1 MKKIHNI
8 LLASAAATLLL
19 TGCVEDFDTS
29 YPAGEKP
36 ENVAMDDLTRGYEV
50 LKNYTG
56 LKLGANLTIADL
68 KAGNTSFST
77 VLANFN
83 EVNVVDGFSHAA
95 VVADDGTV
103 SADASKDEVDAAIA
117 AGLVPTA
124 SLFAPN
130 AWNMNVMKEATKDTW
145 VDGENVDLHQK
156 YDFESSA
163 IGDVFGTDKDSKV
176 AKDPKGKNGKSLCI
190 KKAAKFIEFP
200 VNLPEGASLSTIKT
214 ISFDYYSSNVKK
226 NVVIR
231 VKVGDKAK
239 ELRNFGVPTKAKTW
253 ETFMVDLSKIDFTEA
268 FDADD
273 MKSSNISLVIGQGAV
288 PQQVYVDNIDIYA
301 PYQKPGYYKPRP
313 VDEKAAD
320 VKKAMFAYVDSVMQ
334 NYGDKVQ
341 AWNVAS
347 NLIEDLFY
355 SLKSSEN
362 MGATDEFYPN
372 DYLDENWV
380 ADVCKEIHS
389 KKADAKL
396 FYSEEN
402 LLTDAEKTEA
412 AINYINQWN
421 EAGAKIEGIDV
432 KLDVPYNSSSLTEA
446 KANIDNLLA
455 TLKASGLEIRLSD
468 MNVYLADA
476 SGTVADQSKATFE
489 DYKGMAELYA
499 YILNKAQDVLGDKLY
514 GVSFSTINQG
524 TTGVGLW
531 NHFNRLP
538 TYVGVVNG
546 LQKTEINGKKIIYIY
561 FWDTDI
567 RSGAGS

>member
-8 LLASAAATLLL
+8 LLASAAASMLL

-36 ENVAMDDLTRGYEV
+36 ESVAMDDLTRGYEV

-56 LKLGANLTIADL
+56 MKLGANLTIADL
-68 KAGNTSFST
+68 QAANTSFST

-83 EVNVVDGFSHAA
+83 EVNVADGFSHAA
-95 VVADDGTV
+95 VVADDG
-103 SADASKDEVDAAIA
+103 SINAADNADAVQKAID
-117 AGLVPTA
+117 AGLVPCA

-130 AWNMNVMKEATKDTW
+130 TWNMNVMNEAAKDTW
-145 VDGENVDLHQK
+145 VEGEKLDFHQK

-176 AKDPKGKNGKSLCI
+176 AKDPTGKNGKSLCI

-226 NVVIR
+226 DVVIR
-231 VKVGDKAK
+231 VKVGDKALQ
-239 ELRNFGVPTKAKTW
+239 LRNFGVPTKAKTW
-253 ETFMVDLSKIDFTEA
+253 ETFVVDLSKVNLSET
-268 FDADD
+268 FDADAL
-273 MKSSNISLVIGQGAV
+273 KSSDISLVIGQGAV
-288 PQQVYVDNIDIYA
+288 PQQVYVDNIDIYS
-301 PYQKPGYYKPRP
+301 PYQKPGHFDPRP
-313 VDEKAAD
+313 ADEKAAD
-320 VKKAMFAYVDSVMQ
+320 VKKAMFAYVDNIME

-362 MGATDEFYPN
+362 MVATDEFYPN

-380 ADVCKEIHS
+380 ADVCKEILS

-402 LLTDAEKTEA
+402 MLTDAEKTEA

-421 EAGAKIEGIDV
+421 EAGAKIEGIDA
-432 KLDVPYNSSSLTEA
+432 KLDVPYNSSSLAET
-446 KANIDNLLA
+446 KANVDNLLA
-455 TLKASGLEIRLSD
+455 KLKASGLQVRLSD

-476 SGTVADQSKATFE
+476 SGTIADQSKATFE

-499 YILNKAQDVLGDKLY
+499 YILNKAQNVLGDKLY

-524 TTGVGLW
+524 ATGVGLW
-531 NHFNRLP
+531 SNFNRLP

-546 LQKTEINGKKIIYIY
+546 LQKTEIK
-561 FWDTDI
+561 W
-567 RSGAGS
+567 

>member
-29 YPAGEKP
+29 YAAGDKP
-36 ENVAMDDLTRGYEV
+36 ESVVMDDLTRGYEV

-56 LKLGANLTIADL
+56 MKLGANLTIADL
-68 KAGNTSFST
+68 KAANTNFST

-83 EVNVVDGFSHAA
+83 EVNVADGFSHAA

-103 SADASKDEVDAAIA
+103 SADASKDAVDAAIA

-145 VDGENVDLHQK
+145 VDGENIDLHLK
-156 YDFESSA
+156 YDFEGDA
-163 IGDVFGTDKDSKV
+163 INATFGTDKDSKV
-176 AKDPKGKNGKSLCI
+176 AKDPTGKNGKSLCN

-200 VNLPEGASLSTIKT
+200 VKLPEGASLSTIKT

-226 NVVIR
+226 DVVIR
-231 VKVGDKAK
+231 VKVGDKALQ
-239 ELRNFGVPTKAKTW
+239 LRNFGVPTKAKTW
-253 ETFMVDLSKIDFTEA
+253 ETFVVDLSKVDLTET
-268 FDADD
+268 FDADAL
-273 MKSSNISLVIGQGAV
+273 KSSDISLVIGQGAV

-313 VDEKAAD
+313 AEEKAAD
-320 VKKAMFAYVDSVMQ
+320 VKKAMFAYVDNIMQ

-362 MGATDEFYPN
+362 MVATDEFYPN

-402 LLTDAEKTEA
+402 MLMDAQKTEA
-412 AINYINQWN
+412 AINYIKQWN
-421 EAGAKIEGIDV
+421 EAGAKIEGIDA
-432 KLDVPYNSSSLTEA
+432 KLDVPYNSSSLAET
-446 KANIDNLLA
+446 KANIDNLLT
-455 TLKASGLEIRLSD
+455 TLKASGLQVRLSD

-524 TTGVGLW
+524 ATGVGLW
-531 NHFNRLP
+531 NKFNRLP

-546 LQKTEINGKKIIYIY
+546 LQKTEMK
-561 FWDTDI
+561 W
-567 RSGAGS
+567 

>member
-56 LKLGANLTIADL
+56 MKLGANLTIADL
-68 KAGNTSFST
+68 KAANTSFST

-176 AKDPKGKNGKSLCI
+176 AKDPTGKNGKSLCI

-226 NVVIR
+226 DVVIR
-231 VKVGDKAK
+231 VKVGDKTLQ
-239 ELRNFGVPTKAKTW
+239 LRNFGIPTKAKTW
-253 ETFMVDLSKIDFTEA
+253 ETFKVDLSKVNLTET
-268 FDADD
+268 FDADAL
-273 MKSSNISLVIGQGAV
+273 KSSNITLVIGQAAV
-288 PQQVYVDNIDIYA
+288 PQQVYVDNIDIYS
-301 PYQKPGYYKPRP
+301 PYQKPGHFDPRP
-313 VDEKAAD
+313 ADEKAAA
-320 VKKAMFAYVDSVMQ
+320 VKKAMFDYVDNIME

-355 SLKSSEN
+355 TLKSSEN
-362 MGATDEFYPN
+362 MVADGEFYPN
-372 DYLDENWV
+372 DYMDENWV

-402 LLTDAEKTEA
+402 MLTDAGKTEA

-421 EAGAKIEGIDV
+421 EAGAKIEGIDA
-432 KLDVPYNSSSLTEA
+432 KLDVPYNSSSVAEA
-446 KANIDNLLA
+446 KANVDILLA
-455 TLKASGLEIRLSD
+455 KLKASGLQVRLSD

-531 NHFNRLP
+531 SNFNRLP

-546 LQKTEINGKKIIYIY
+546 LQKTEIK
-561 FWDTDI
+561 W
-567 RSGAGS
+567 

>member
-8 LLASAAATLLL
+8 LLASAAASMLL

-29 YPAGEKP
+29 YAAGKKP
-36 ENVAMDDLTRGYEV
+36 ESVVMDDLTRGYEV

-56 LKLGANLTIADL
+56 MKLGANLTIADL
-68 KAGNTSFST
+68 NAANTSFST

-83 EVNVVDGFSHAA
+83 EVNVADGFSHAA
-95 VVADDGTV
+95 VVADDGSINAT
-103 SADASKDEVDAAIA
+103 DNVDAVQKVMD
-117 AGLVPTA
+117 AGLVPCA

-130 AWNMNVMKEATKDTW
+130 TWNMNVMKEATKDTW
-145 VDGENVDLHQK
+145 VDGENIDLHQM

-163 IGDVFGTDKDSKV
+163 IGDVFGTDTDSKV
-176 AKDPKGKNGKSLCI
+176 AKDPAGKNGKSLCN

-200 VNLPEGASLSTIKT
+200 VKLPEGASLSTIKT

-226 NVVIR
+226 DVVIR
-231 VKVGDKAK
+231 VKVGDKAVQVK
-239 ELRNFGVPTKAKTW
+239 NFGVPTKAKTW
-253 ETFMVDLSKIDFTEA
+253 ETIVADLSKVDLTET
-268 FDADD
+268 FDADAL
-273 MKSSNISLVIGQGAV
+273 KSSDISLVIGQGAV
-288 PQQVYVDNIDIYA
+288 PQQVYVDNIDIYS
-301 PYQKPGYYKPRP
+301 PYQQPGHFDPRP
-313 VDEKAAD
+313 AGEKAAD

-355 SLKSSEN
+355 TLKSSEN
-362 MGATDEFYPN
+362 MVADGEFYPN

-402 LLTDAEKTEA
+402 LLANAEKTEA
-412 AINYINQWN
+412 AINYIKQWN
-421 EAGAKIEGIDV
+421 EAGAKIEGIDA
-432 KLDVPYNSSSLTEA
+432 KLDVPYNSSSVAET
-446 KANIDNLLA
+446 KANIDDFLA
-455 TLKASGLEIRLSD
+455 KLKDSGLQVRLSD

-514 GVSFSTINQG
+514 DVSFSTINQG
-524 TTGVGLW
+524 ATGVGLW
-531 NHFNRLP
+531 NNFNRLP

-546 LQKTEINGKKIIYIY
+546 LQKTEIK
-561 FWDTDI
+561 W
-567 RSGAGS
+567 

>member
-8 LLASAAATLLL
+8 LLASAAASMLL
-19 TGCVEDFDTS
+19 TGCAEDFDTS
-29 YPAGEKP
+29 YPAGDKP
-36 ENVAMDDLTRGYEV
+36 ESVAMADLTRGYEV

-56 LKLGANLTIADL
+56 MKLGANLTIADL
-68 KAGNTSFST
+68 KAANTNFST

-103 SADASKDEVDAAIA
+103 SADASKDEVGAAIA

-176 AKDPKGKNGKSLCI
+176 AKDPTGKNGKSLCI

-253 ETFMVDLSKIDFTEA
+253 ETFVVDLSKVDFTEA

-273 MKSSNISLVIGQGAV
+273 MKSSNISLVIGQAAV

-301 PYQKPGYYKPRP
+301 PYQKPGSYKPRP
-313 VDEKAAD
+313 VEEKAAD

-341 AWNVAS
+341 SWNVAS

-362 MGATDEFYPN
+362 MVATDEFYPN

-412 AINYINQWN
+412 AINYIKQWN
-421 EAGAKIEGIDV
+421 EAGAKIDGIDV
-432 KLDVPYNSSSLTEA
+432 KLDVPYNSSSVAEA

-476 SGTVADQSKATFE
+476 NGTVADQSKATFE

-546 LQKTEINGKKIIYIY
+546 LQKTEIK
-561 FWDTDI
+561 W
-567 RSGAGS
+567 

>member
-56 LKLGANLTIADL
+56 MKLGANLTIADL
-68 KAGNTSFST
+68 KAANTSFST

-83 EVNVVDGFSHAA
+83 EVNVADGFSHAA

-130 AWNMNVMKEATKDTW
+130 AWNMTVMKEATKDTW

-176 AKDPKGKNGKSLCI
+176 AKDPTGKNGKSLCI

-253 ETFMVDLSKIDFTEA
+253 ETFVVDLSKVDFTEA

-273 MKSSNISLVIGQGAV
+273 MKSSNISLVIGQAAV

-313 VDEKAAD
+313 VEEKAAD
-320 VKKAMFAYVDSVMQ
+320 VKKAMFAYVDSVIQ

-362 MGATDEFYPN
+362 MVADGEFYPN

-412 AINYINQWN
+412 AINYIKQWN
-421 EAGAKIEGIDV
+421 EADAKIEGIDA
-432 KLDVPYNSSSLTEA
+432 KLDVPYNSSSVAEA
-446 KANIDNLLA
+446 KANVDILLA
-455 TLKASGLEIRLSD
+455 KLKASGLQVRLSD

-476 SGTVADQSKATFE
+476 GGTVADQSKATFE

-546 LQKTEINGKKIIYIY
+546 LQKTEIK
-561 FWDTDI
+561 W
-567 RSGAGS
+567 

>member
-29 YPAGEKP
+29 YAAGEKP
-36 ENVAMDDLTRGYEV
+36 ESVVMDDLTRGYEV
-50 LKNYTG
+50 LKNYTDM
-56 LKLGANLTIADL
+56 KLGANLTIADL
-68 KAGNTSFST
+68 KAANTSFST

-83 EVNVVDGFSHAA
+83 EVNVADGFSHAA
-95 VVADDGTV
+95 VVADDG
-103 SADASKDEVDAAIA
+103 SINAADNADAVQKAID
-117 AGLVPTA
+117 AGLVPCA

-130 AWNMNVMKEATKDTW
+130 TWNMNVMNAATKDNW
-145 VDGENVDLHQK
+145 VDGENLDYHQK
-156 YDFESSA
+156 YDFEGEA
-163 IGDVFGTDKDSKV
+163 INATFGTDKFSKV
-176 AKDPKGKNGKSLCI
+176 ANDPAKKNGKVLLN
-190 KKAAKFIEFP
+190 KNAAKFIEFP

-226 NVVIR
+226 DVVIR
-231 VKVGDKAK
+231 VKVGGKVLQ
-239 ELRNFGVPTKAKTW
+239 LRNFGVPTKAKTW
-253 ETFMVDLSKIDFTEA
+253 ETFTVDLSKVNLTET
-268 FDADD
+268 FDADAL
-273 MKSSNISLVIGQGAV
+273 KSSDISLVIGQAAV
-288 PQQVYVDNIDIYA
+288 PQNVAIDNLDVYS
-301 PYQKPGYYKPRP
+301 PYQKPGHFDPRP
-313 VDEKAAD
+313 ADEKAAA
-320 VKKAMFAYVDSVMQ
+320 VKKAIFDYVDNIME

-362 MGATDEFYPN
+362 MVATDEFYPN

-389 KKADAKL
+389 KKDDAKL

-402 LLTDAEKTEA
+402 MLMDAQKTEA
-412 AINYINQWN
+412 AIDYINKWN
-421 EAGAKIEGIDV
+421 VAGAKIEGIDA
-432 KLDVPYNSSSLTEA
+432 KLDVPYNSNSLAET

-455 TLKASGLEIRLSD
+455 TLKASGLEVRLSD

-476 SGTVADQSKATFE
+476 SGTIADQSKATFE

-524 TTGVGLW
+524 ATGVGLW
-531 NHFNRLP
+531 SNFNRLP

-546 LQKTEINGKKIIYIY
+546 LQKTEIK
-561 FWDTDI
+561 W
-567 RSGAGS
+567 

>member
-8 LLASAAATLLL
+8 LLASAAASMLL

-29 YPAGEKP
+29 YAAGKKP
-36 ENVAMDDLTRGYEV
+36 DSVVMDDLTRGYDV

-56 LKLGANLTIADL
+56 MKLGANLTIADL
-68 KAGNTSFST
+68 KAANTSFST

-83 EVNVVDGFSHAA
+83 EVNVADGFSHAA
-95 VVADDGTV
+95 VVADDGSINAT
-103 SADASKDEVDAAIA
+103 DNVDAVQKAIG
-117 AGLVPTA
+117 AGLIPCG

-130 AWNMNVMKEATKDTW
+130 AWNMNVMKEAAKDTW
-145 VDGENVDLHQK
+145 VEGENVDLHQM
-156 YDFESSA
+156 YDFEDKA

-176 AKDPKGKNGKSLCI
+176 AKDPTGKNGKSLFN
-190 KKAAKFIEFP
+190 KKGAKFIEFP

-214 ISFDYYSSNVKK
+214 ISFDYYSSNAKK
-226 NVVIR
+226 DVVIR
-231 VKVGDKAK
+231 VKVGDKALQ
-239 ELRNFGVPTKAKTW
+239 LRNFGVPTKAKTW
-253 ETFMVDLSKIDFTEA
+253 ETFVVDLSKVNLTET
-268 FDADD
+268 FDADAL
-273 MKSSNISLVIGQGAV
+273 KSSDISLVIGQGAV

-313 VDEKAAD
+313 AEEKAAD

-355 SLKSSEN
+355 TLKSSEN
-362 MGATDEFYPN
+362 MVADGEFYPN
-372 DYLDENWV
+372 DYMDENWV

-396 FYSEEN
+396 FYSDEN
-402 LLTDAEKTEA
+402 LLADAQKTEA
-412 AINYINQWN
+412 AINYIKQWN
-421 EAGAKIEGIDV
+421 EAGAKIEGIDA
-432 KLDVPYNSSSLTEA
+432 KLDVPYNSSSVAET
-446 KANIDNLLA
+446 KANIDDFLA
-455 TLKASGLEIRLSD
+455 KLKDSGLQVRLSD

-514 GVSFSTINQG
+514 DVSFSTINQG
-524 TTGVGLW
+524 ATGVGLW
-531 NHFNRLP
+531 NNFNRLP

-546 LQKTEINGKKIIYIY
+546 LQKTEIK
-561 FWDTDI
+561 W
-567 RSGAGS
+567 

>member
-36 ENVAMDDLTRGYEV
+36 ESVAMDDLTRGYEV

-56 LKLGANLTIADL
+56 MKLGANLTIADL
-68 KAGNTSFST
+68 KAANTSFST

-130 AWNMNVMKEATKDTW
+130 AWNMTVMKEATKDTW

-176 AKDPKGKNGKSLCI
+176 AKDPTGKNGKSLCI

-253 ETFMVDLSKIDFTEA
+253 ETFVVDLSKVDFTEA

-273 MKSSNISLVIGQGAV
+273 MKSSNISLVIGQAAV

-313 VDEKAAD
+313 VEEKAAD

-412 AINYINQWN
+412 AINYIKQWN
-421 EAGAKIEGIDV
+421 EADAKIEGIDA
-432 KLDVPYNSSSLTEA
+432 KLDVPYNSSSVAEA
-446 KANIDNLLA
+446 KANVDILLA
-455 TLKASGLEIRLSD
+455 KLKASGLQVRLSD

-476 SGTVADQSKATFE
+476 GGTVADQSKATFE

-546 LQKTEINGKKIIYIY
+546 LQKTEIK
-561 FWDTDI
+561 W
-567 RSGAGS
+567 

>member
-8 LLASAAATLLL
+8 LLASAAASMLL
-19 TGCVEDFDTS
+19 TGCAEDFDKS
-29 YPAGEKP
+29 YPAGDKP
-36 ENVAMDDLTRGYEV
+36 ESVAMADLTRGYEV

-56 LKLGANLTIADL
+56 MKLGANLTIADL
-68 KAGNTSFST
+68 KAANTSFST

-95 VVADDGTV
+95 VVADDGTI
-103 SADASKDEVDAAIA
+103 SADASKDEVGAAIA

-130 AWNMNVMKEATKDTW
+130 AWNLTVMKEATKDIW
-145 VDGENVDLHQK
+145 VDGEDVELHQK
-156 YDFESSA
+156 YDFEGDA
-163 IGDVFGTDKDSKV
+163 INATFGTDKYSKV
-176 AKDPKGKNGKSLCI
+176 ANDPAKKNGKVLLNKMGGKS
-190 KKAAKFIEFP
+190 IEFP
-200 VNLPEGASLSTIKT
+200 VTLPDGADLSKIKT
-214 ISFDYYSSNVKK
+214 ITFDYYTNNIKK
-226 NVVIR
+226 AVSVR
-231 VKVGDKAK
+231 LKAGDKSM
-239 ELRNFGVPTKAKTW
+239 ELKNFGVPTKSKTW
-253 ETFMVDLSKIDFTEA
+253 ESLTIDMSKVDLTENFT
-268 FDADD
+268 ADD
-273 MKSSNISLVIGQGAV
+273 IKLNQFSLVIGQAAA
-288 PQQVYVDNIDIYA
+288 PQNVAIDNLDVYA
-301 PYQKPGYYKPRP
+301 PYQKTGYYVPRP
-313 VDEKAAD
+313 VEEKAAD

-362 MGATDEFYPN
+362 MVADDEFYPN
-372 DYLDENWV
+372 DYMDENWV

-402 LLTDAEKTEA
+402 LLTDEEKTEA
-412 AINYINQWN
+412 AINYIKQWN
-421 EAGAKIEGIDV
+421 EAGAQIEGIDV
-432 KLDVPYNSSSLTEA
+432 KLDVPYNGSSLAETKE
-446 KANIDNLLA
+446 KIDKLLA
-455 TLKASGLEIRLSD
+455 KLSTAGLQVRLSD
-468 MNVYLADA
+468 MNVYLTDA
-476 SGTVADQSKATFE
+476 SGIIADQSKATFE

-514 GVSFSTINQG
+514 DVSFSTINQG

-546 LQKTEINGKKIIYIY
+546 LQKTEIK
-561 FWDTDI
+561 W
-567 RSGAGS
+567 

>member
-8 LLASAAATLLL
+8 LLASAAASMLL

-56 LKLGANLTIADL
+56 MKLGANLTIADL
-68 KAGNTSFST
+68 KAANTSFST

-117 AGLVPTA
+117 AGLVPTV

-130 AWNMNVMKEATKDTW
+130 AWNLTVMKEATKDIW

-163 IGDVFGTDKDSKV
+163 IGDVFGTDTNSKV
-176 AKDPKGKNGKSLCI
+176 AKDPTGKNGKSLFN
-190 KKAAKFIEFP
+190 KKGAKFIEFP

-253 ETFMVDLSKIDFTEA
+253 ETFVVDLSKVDFTEA
-268 FDADD
+268 FTADD
-273 MKSSNISLVIGQGAV
+273 MKSSDISLVIGQGAV
-288 PQQVYVDNIDIYA
+288 PQQVYVDNIDVYA

-313 VDEKAAD
+313 VEEKAAD

-432 KLDVPYNSSSLTEA
+432 KLDVPYNSSSLAEA

-455 TLKASGLEIRLSD
+455 TLKASGLEVRLSD

-476 SGTVADQSKATFE
+476 SGTIADQSKATFE

-546 LQKTEINGKKIIYIY
+546 LQKTEIK
-561 FWDTDI
+561 W
-567 RSGAGS
+567 

>member
-8 LLASAAATLLL
+8 LLASAAASMLL

-29 YPAGEKP
+29 YPAGVKP
-36 ENVAMDDLTRGYEV
+36 ESVAMDDLTRGYDV

-56 LKLGANLTIADL
+56 MKLGANLTIADL
-68 KAGNTSFST
+68 KAANTSFST

-83 EVNVVDGFSHAA
+83 EVNVADGFSHSA

-103 SADASKDEVDAAIA
+103 SADASKDAVDAAIA

-145 VDGENVDLHQK
+145 VDGENIDLHQK

-176 AKDPKGKNGKSLCI
+176 AKDPTGKNGKSLCN

-200 VNLPEGASLSTIKT
+200 VKLPEGASLSTIKT

-226 NVVIR
+226 DVVVR
-231 VKVGDKAK
+231 VKVGDKAVQVK
-239 ELRNFGVPTKAKTW
+239 NFGVPTKAKTW
-253 ETFMVDLSKIDFTEA
+253 ETIVADLSKVDLTET
-268 FDADD
+268 FDADAL
-273 MKSSNISLVIGQGAV
+273 KSSDISLVIGQGAV

-301 PYQKPGYYKPRP
+301 PYQQPGHFDPRP
-313 VDEKAAD
+313 ADEKAAD

-362 MGATDEFYPN
+362 MVAADEFYPN

-402 LLTDAEKTEA
+402 LLMDAQKTEA
-412 AINYINQWN
+412 AIDYINKWN
-421 EAGAKIEGIDV
+421 VAGAKIEGIDV
-432 KLDVPYNSSSLTEA
+432 KLDVPYSSSSLAETE
-446 KANIDNLLA
+446 ANIDNLLA
-455 TLKASGLEIRLSD
+455 TLSAAGLQVRLSD

-514 GVSFSTINQG
+514 DVSFSTINQG
-524 TTGVGLW
+524 ATGVGLW
-531 NHFNRLP
+531 SNFNRLP

-546 LQKTEINGKKIIYIY
+546 LQKTEMK
-561 FWDTDI
+561 W
-567 RSGAGS
+567 

>member
-8 LLASAAATLLL
+8 LLASAAATMLL

-29 YPAGEKP
+29 YAAGEKP
-36 ENVAMDDLTRGYEV
+36 ESVAMDDLTRGYEV
-50 LKNYTG
+50 LKNYTDM
-56 LKLGANLTIADL
+56 KLGANLTIADL
-68 KAGNTSFST
+68 KAANTSFST

-83 EVNVVDGFSHAA
+83 AVNITDGFEHKA

-103 SADASKDEVDAAIA
+103 NASKNTDYVQKAID
-117 AGLVPTA
+117 AGLVPCA

-130 AWNMNVMKEATKDTW
+130 TWNMNVMNEATKDTW
-145 VDGENVDLHQK
+145 VDGENIDLHQK
-156 YDFESSA
+156 YDFETSA
-163 IGDVFGTDKDSKV
+163 IGATFGTDKDSKV
-176 AKDPKGKNGKSLCI
+176 AKDPTGKNGKSLCN
-190 KKAAKFIEFP
+190 KKAAKLIEFP

-226 NVVIR
+226 DVVIR
-231 VKVGDKAK
+231 VKVGDKALQ
-239 ELRNFGVPTKAKTW
+239 LRNFGVPTKAKTW
-253 ETFMVDLSKIDFTEA
+253 ETFKVDLSKVDLTET
-268 FDADD
+268 FDADAL
-273 MKSSNISLVIGQGAV
+273 KSSNISLVIGQAAV
-288 PQQVYVDNIDIYA
+288 PQQVYVDNIDVYA

-313 VDEKAAD
+313 VEEKAAD

-355 SLKSSEN
+355 TLKSSEN
-362 MGATDEFYPN
+362 MVADDEFYPN

-402 LLTDAEKTEA
+402 MLMDAQKTEA
-412 AINYINQWN
+412 AVNYIKLWN
-421 EAGAKIEGIDV
+421 EAGAKIEGIDA
-432 KLDVPYNSSSLTEA
+432 KLDVPYNSSSLAET

-455 TLKASGLEIRLSD
+455 TLKASGLEVRLSD

-524 TTGVGLW
+524 ATGVGLW

-546 LQKTEINGKKIIYIY
+546 LQKTEIK
-561 FWDTDI
+561 W
-567 RSGAGS
+567 

>member
-8 LLASAAATLLL
+8 LLASAAASMLL

-29 YPAGEKP
+29 YAAGEKP
-36 ENVAMDDLTRGYEV
+36 ESVAMDDLTRGYEV
-50 LKNYTG
+50 LKNYTDM
-56 LKLGANLTIADL
+56 KLGANLTIADL
-68 KAGNTSFST
+68 KAANTSFST

-83 EVNVVDGFSHAA
+83 EVNVADGFSHAA
-95 VVADDGTV
+95 VVADDG
-103 SADASKDEVDAAIA
+103 SINAADNADAVQKAID
-117 AGLVPTA
+117 AGLVPCA

-130 AWNMNVMKEATKDTW
+130 TWNMNVMNAATKDNW
-145 VDGENVDLHQK
+145 VDGENLDYHQK
-156 YDFESSA
+156 YDFEGEA
-163 IGDVFGTDKDSKV
+163 INATFGTDKFSKV
-176 AKDPKGKNGKSLCI
+176 ANDPAKKNGKVLLN
-190 KKAAKFIEFP
+190 KNAAKFIEFP

-226 NVVIR
+226 DVVIR
-231 VKVGDKAK
+231 VKVGGKALQ
-239 ELRNFGVPTKAKTW
+239 LRNFGVPTKAKTW
-253 ETFMVDLSKIDFTEA
+253 ETFTVDLSKVNLTET
-268 FDADD
+268 FDADAL
-273 MKSSNISLVIGQGAV
+273 KSSNISLVIGQAAV
-288 PQQVYVDNIDIYA
+288 PQNVAIDNLDVYS
-301 PYQKPGYYKPRP
+301 PYQKPGHFDPRP
-313 VDEKAAD
+313 ADEKAAA
-320 VKKAMFAYVDSVMQ
+320 VKKAIFDYVDNIME

-362 MGATDEFYPN
+362 MVAADEFYPN

-402 LLTDAEKTEA
+402 MLMDAQKTEA

-421 EAGAKIEGIDV
+421 DAGAKIKGIDA
-432 KLDVPYNSSSLTEA
+432 KLDVPYNSNSLAET

-455 TLKASGLEIRLSD
+455 TLKASGLDVRLSD

-476 SGTVADQSKATFE
+476 SGTIADQSKATFE

-524 TTGVGLW
+524 ATGVGLW
-531 NHFNRLP
+531 SNFNRLP

-546 LQKTEINGKKIIYIY
+546 LQKKSTIE
-561 FWDTDI
+561 W
-567 RSGAGS
+567 

>member
-56 LKLGANLTIADL
+56 MKLGANLTIADL
-68 KAGNTSFST
+68 KAANTSFST

-83 EVNVVDGFSHAA
+83 EVNVADGFSHAA
-95 VVADDGTV
+95 VVADDGSV
-103 SADASKDEVDAAIA
+103 SADASKDAVDAAIA

-145 VDGENVDLHQK
+145 VDGENIDLHQK

-163 IGDVFGTDKDSKV
+163 IGDVFGTDTDSKV
-176 AKDPKGKNGKSLCI
+176 AKDPTGKNGKSLCI

-226 NVVIR
+226 DVVVR
-231 VKVGDKAK
+231 VKVGDKAVQVK
-239 ELRNFGVPTKAKTW
+239 NFGVPTKAKTW
-253 ETFMVDLSKIDFTEA
+253 ETIVADLSKVDLTET
-268 FDADD
+268 FDADAL
-273 MKSSNISLVIGQGAV
+273 KSSDISLVIGQGAV
-288 PQQVYVDNIDIYA
+288 PQQVYVDNIDIYS
-301 PYQKPGYYKPRP
+301 PYQQPGHFDPRP
-313 VDEKAAD
+313 AGEKAAD

-355 SLKSSEN
+355 TLKSSEN
-362 MGATDEFYPN
+362 MVADGEFYPN
-372 DYLDENWV
+372 DYMDENWV

-412 AINYINQWN
+412 AINYIKQWN
-421 EAGAKIEGIDV
+421 DEAGAKIEGIDV
-432 KLDVPYNSSSLTEA
+432 KLDVPYNGSSLAETKE
-446 KANIDNLLA
+446 KIDKLLA
-455 TLKASGLEIRLSD
+455 KLSTAGLQVRLSD

-531 NHFNRLP
+531 NNFNRLP

-546 LQKTEINGKKIIYIY
+546 LQKTEIK
-561 FWDTDI
+561 W
-567 RSGAGS
+567 

>member
-36 ENVAMDDLTRGYEV
+36 ESVAMDDLTRGYDV
-50 LKNYTG
+50 LKNYTTG
-56 LKLGANLTIADL
+56 MKLGANLTIADL
-68 KAGNTSFST
+68 KAANTSFST

-83 EVNVVDGFSHAA
+83 EVNVADGFSHSA
-95 VVADDGTV
+95 VVADDGSINAT
-103 SADASKDEVDAAIA
+103 DNVDAVQKVMD
-117 AGLVPTA
+117 AGLVPCA

-130 AWNMNVMKEATKDTW
+130 TWNMNVMNEATKDTW
-145 VDGENVDLHQK
+145 VDGENIDLHQK

-163 IGDVFGTDKDSKV
+163 IGDVFGTDTDSKV
-176 AKDPKGKNGKSLCI
+176 AKDPAGKNGKSLFN
-190 KKAAKFIEFP
+190 KKASKFIEFP

-226 NVVIR
+226 DVVIR
-231 VKVGDKAK
+231 VKVGDKALQ
-239 ELRNFGVPTKAKTW
+239 LRNFGIPTKAKTW
-253 ETFMVDLSKIDFTEA
+253 ETFTVDLSKVDLTEK

-273 MKSSNISLVIGQGAV
+273 LKSSDISLVIGQGAV

-301 PYQKPGYYKPRP
+301 PYQKPGHFDPRP
-313 VDEKAAD
+313 AEEKAAD

-341 AWNVAS
+341 SWNVAS

-362 MGATDEFYPN
+362 MDATDEFYPN

-402 LLTDAEKTEA
+402 MLMDAQKTEA
-412 AINYINQWN
+412 AINYIKQWN
-421 EAGAKIEGIDV
+421 DADAKIEGIDA
-432 KLDVPYNSSSLTEA
+432 KLDVPYNSSSLAET

-455 TLKASGLEIRLSD
+455 KLKDLGLQVRLSD

-476 SGTVADQSKATFE
+476 GGTIADQSKATLE
-489 DYKGMAELYA
+489 DYKEMAELYA

-514 GVSFSTINQG
+514 GVSFSTINQS

-531 NHFNRLP
+531 SNFNRLP

-546 LQKTEINGKKIIYIY
+546 LQKTEMK
-561 FWDTDI
+561 W
-567 RSGAGS
+567 

>member
-36 ENVAMDDLTRGYEV
+36 ESVAMDDLTRGYEV

-56 LKLGANLTIADL
+56 MKLGANLTIADL
-68 KAGNTSFST
+68 KAANTSFST

-83 EVNVVDGFSHAA
+83 EVNVADGFSHAA
-95 VVADDGTV
+95 MVADDGSINAT
-103 SADASKDEVDAAIA
+103 DNVDAVQKVMD
-117 AGLVPTA
+117 AGLVPCA

-130 AWNMNVMKEATKDTW
+130 TWNMNVMNEATKDTW
-145 VDGENVDLHQK
+145 VEGENLDFHQK

-176 AKDPKGKNGKSLCI
+176 AKDPTGKNGKSLFN
-190 KKAAKFIEFP
+190 KKGAKFIEFP

-226 NVVIR
+226 DVVIR
-231 VKVGDKAK
+231 VKVGDKALQ
-239 ELRNFGVPTKAKTW
+239 LRNFGVPTKAKTW
-253 ETFMVDLSKIDFTEA
+253 ETFVVDLSKVDLTETC
-268 FDADD
+268 DADAL
-273 MKSSNISLVIGQGAV
+273 KSSNISLVIGQAAV
-288 PQQVYVDNIDIYA
+288 PQQVYVDNIDIYS
-301 PYQKPGYYKPRP
+301 PYQKPGHFDPRP
-313 VDEKAAD
+313 ADEKAAD
-320 VKKAMFAYVDSVMQ
+320 VKKAMFAYVDNIME

-341 AWNVAS
+341 SWNVAS

-362 MGATDEFYPN
+362 MVATDEFYPN

-412 AINYINQWN
+412 AINYIKQWN
-421 EAGAKIEGIDV
+421 EADADAKIEGIDA
-432 KLDVPYNSSSLTEA
+432 KLDVPYNSSSLAET

-455 TLKASGLEIRLSD
+455 TLKASGLQVRLSD

-476 SGTVADQSKATFE
+476 GGTIADQSKATFE

-524 TTGVGLW
+524 ATGVGLW
-531 NHFNRLP
+531 SNFNRLP

-546 LQKTEINGKKIIYIY
+546 LQKTEMK
-561 FWDTDI
+561 W
-567 RSGAGS
+567 

>member
-8 LLASAAATLLL
+8 LLASAAASMLL

-56 LKLGANLTIADL
+56 MKLGANLTIADL
-68 KAGNTSFST
+68 KAANTSFST

-130 AWNMNVMKEATKDTW
+130 AWNMTVMKEATKDTW

-176 AKDPKGKNGKSLCI
+176 AKDPTGKNGKSLCI

-253 ETFMVDLSKIDFTEA
+253 ETFVVDLSKVDFTEA

-273 MKSSNISLVIGQGAV
+273 MKSSNISLVIGQAAV

-313 VDEKAAD
+313 VEEKAAD
-320 VKKAMFAYVDSVMQ
+320 VKKAMFAYVDSVIQ

-355 SLKSSEN
+355 TLKSSEN
-362 MGATDEFYPN
+362 MVADGEFYPN
-372 DYLDENWV
+372 DYMDENWV

-389 KKADAKL
+389 KKDDAKL

-402 LLTDAEKTEA
+402 LLANAEKTEA

-421 EAGAKIEGIDV
+421 EVGAKIEGIDA
-432 KLDVPYNSSSLTEA
+432 KLDVPYNSSSVAEA
-446 KANIDNLLA
+446 KANVDILLA
-455 TLKASGLEIRLSD
+455 KLKASGLQVRLSD

-476 SGTVADQSKATFE
+476 SGTIADQSKATFE

-531 NHFNRLP
+531 SNFNRLP

-546 LQKTEINGKKIIYIY
+546 LQKTEIK
-561 FWDTDI
+561 W
-567 RSGAGS
+567 

>member
-56 LKLGANLTIADL
+56 MKLGANLTIADL
-68 KAGNTSFST
+68 KAANTSFST

-130 AWNMNVMKEATKDTW
+130 AWNLTVMKEATKDIW

-176 AKDPKGKNGKSLCI
+176 AKDPTGKNGKSLCI

-253 ETFMVDLSKIDFTEA
+253 ETFVVDLSKVDFTEA

-273 MKSSNISLVIGQGAV
+273 MKSSNISLVIGQAAV

-313 VDEKAAD
+313 VEEKAAD

-412 AINYINQWN
+412 AINYIRQWN
-421 EAGAKIEGIDV
+421 EAGAQIEGIDV
-432 KLDVPYNSSSLTEA
+432 KLDVPYNSSSVAEA

-476 SGTVADQSKATFE
+476 NGTVADQSMATFE

-546 LQKTEINGKKIIYIY
+546 LQKTEIK
-561 FWDTDI
+561 W
-567 RSGAGS
+567 

>member
-8 LLASAAATLLL
+8 LLASAAASMLL

-29 YPAGEKP
+29 YAAGEKP
-36 ENVAMDDLTRGYEV
+36 ESVAMDDLTRGYEV

-56 LKLGANLTIADL
+56 MKLGANLTIADL
-68 KAGNTSFST
+68 KAANTSFST

-83 EVNVVDGFSHAA
+83 EVNVADGFSHAA
-95 VVADDGTV
+95 VVADDGSINATDN
-103 SADASKDEVDAAIA
+103 ADAVQKVMD
-117 AGLVPTA
+117 AGLVPFA

-130 AWNMNVMKEATKDTW
+130 TWNMNVMNEATKDTW

-156 YDFESSA
+156 FDFESSA
-163 IGDVFGTDKDSKV
+163 IGDVFGTDKFSKV
-176 AKDPKGKNGKSLCI
+176 ANDPAKKNGKVLLN
-190 KKAAKFIEFP
+190 KNAAKFIEFP

-226 NVVIR
+226 DVVIR
-231 VKVGDKAK
+231 VKVGDKALQ
-239 ELRNFGVPTKAKTW
+239 LRNFGVPTKAKTW
-253 ETFMVDLSKIDFTEA
+253 ETFTVDLSKVNLTET
-268 FDADD
+268 FDADAL
-273 MKSSNISLVIGQGAV
+273 KSSNISLVIGQAAA
-288 PQQVYVDNIDIYA
+288 PQNVAIDNLDVYS
-301 PYQKPGYYKPRP
+301 PYQKPGHFDPRP
-313 VDEKAAD
+313 ADEKAAD
-320 VKKAMFAYVDSVMQ
+320 VKKAMFDYVDNIME

-362 MGATDEFYPN
+362 MEATDEFYPN

-412 AINYINQWN
+412 AINYIKHWN
-421 EAGAKIEGIDV
+421 EAGAQIEGIDV
-432 KLDVPYNSSSLTEA
+432 KLDVPYNSSSVAEAEA

-476 SGTVADQSKATFE
+476 NGTVADQSKATFE
-489 DYKGMAELYA
+489 DYKGMAKLYA
-499 YILNKAQDVLGDKLY
+499 YILNKVQDVLGDKLY

-546 LQKTEINGKKIIYIY
+546 LQKTEIK
-561 FWDTDI
+561 W
-567 RSGAGS
+567 

>member
-8 LLASAAATLLL
+8 LLASAAASMLL

-29 YPAGEKP
+29 YPAGDKP
-36 ENVAMDDLTRGYEV
+36 QSVVMDDLTRGYDV

-56 LKLGANLTIADL
+56 MKLGANLTIADL
-68 KAGNTSFST
+68 KAANTSFST

-83 EVNVVDGFSHAA
+83 EVNVADGFSHAA

-103 SADASKDEVDAAIA
+103 SADGPKDAVDAAIA

-130 AWNMNVMKEATKDTW
+130 AWNMNVMKEAAKDTW
-145 VDGENVDLHQK
+145 VDGENIDLHQM

-163 IGDVFGTDKDSKV
+163 IGDVFGTDTDSKV
-176 AKDPKGKNGKSLCI
+176 AKDPTGKNGKSLFN
-190 KKAAKFIEFP
+190 KKGAKFIEFP

-226 NVVIR
+226 DVVVR
-231 VKVGDKAK
+231 VKVGDKAVQVK
-239 ELRNFGVPTKAKTW
+239 NFGVPTKAKTW
-253 ETFMVDLSKIDFTEA
+253 ETIVADLSKVDLTET
-268 FDADD
+268 FDADAL
-273 MKSSNISLVIGQGAV
+273 KSSDISLVIGQGAV
-288 PQQVYVDNIDIYA
+288 PQQVYVDNIDIYS
-301 PYQKPGYYKPRP
+301 PYQQPGHFDPRP
-313 VDEKAAD
+313 AGEKAAD

-355 SLKSSEN
+355 TLKSSEN
-362 MGATDEFYPN
+362 MVADGEFYPN
-372 DYLDENWV
+372 DYMDENWV

-402 LLTDAEKTEA
+402 LLANAEKTEA
-412 AINYINQWN
+412 AINYIKQWN

-432 KLDVPYNSSSLTEA
+432 KLDVPYNSSSEAEAKA
-446 KANIDNLLA
+446 KANIDDFLA
-455 TLKASGLEIRLSD
+455 KLKDSGLQVRLSD

-514 GVSFSTINQG
+514 DVSFSTINQG

-531 NHFNRLP
+531 KSFNRLP

-546 LQKTEINGKKIIYIY
+546 LQKTEIK
-561 FWDTDI
+561 W
-567 RSGAGS
+567 

>member
-8 LLASAAATLLL
+8 LLASAAASMLL

-29 YPAGEKP
+29 YPAGDKP
-36 ENVAMDDLTRGYEV
+36 ESVAMDDLTRGYEV

-56 LKLGANLTIADL
+56 MKLGANLTIADL
-68 KAGNTSFST
+68 KAANTSFST

-83 EVNVVDGFSHAA
+83 EVNVADGFSHAA
-95 VVADDGTV
+95 VVADDGSINAT
-103 SADASKDEVDAAIA
+103 DNVDAVRKVMD
-117 AGLVPTA
+117 AGLVPCA

-130 AWNMNVMKEATKDTW
+130 TWNMNVMKEATKDTW
-145 VDGENVDLHQK
+145 VDGENIDLHQM

-176 AKDPKGKNGKSLCI
+176 EKDPTGKNGKSLFN
-190 KKAAKFIEFP
+190 KKNAKFIEFP
-200 VNLPEGASLSTIKT
+200 VNLPDGASLSTIKT

-226 NVVIR
+226 DVVIR
-231 VKVGDKAK
+231 VKVGDKALQ
-239 ELRNFGVPTKAKTW
+239 LRNFGVPTKAKTW
-253 ETFMVDLSKIDFTEA
+253 ETFVVDLSKVDLTEK
-268 FDADD
+268 FNEDD
-273 MKSSNISLVIGQGAV
+273 LKSSDISLVIGQGAV
-288 PQQVYVDNIDIYA
+288 PQKVYVDNIDIYA
-301 PYQKPGYYKPRP
+301 PYQKPGHFDPRP
-313 VDEKAAD
+313 AEEKAAD

-341 AWNVAS
+341 TWNVAS

-362 MGATDEFYPN
+362 MVATDEFYPN
-372 DYLDENWV
+372 DYLGENWV

-402 LLTDAEKTEA
+402 LLKDAEKTEA
-412 AINYINQWN
+412 AINYIKQWN

-432 KLDVPYNSSSLTEA
+432 KLDVPYNSSSVAEA

-476 SGTVADQSKATFE
+476 NGTVADQSKATFE
-489 DYKGMAELYA
+489 DYKGMAKLYA

-531 NHFNRLP
+531 NNFNRLP

-546 LQKTEINGKKIIYIY
+546 LQKTEIK
-561 FWDTDI
+561 W
-567 RSGAGS
+567 

>member
-29 YPAGEKP
+29 YAAGEKP
-36 ENVAMDDLTRGYEV
+36 ESVVMDDLTRGYEV

-56 LKLGANLTIADL
+56 MKLGANLTIADL
-68 KAGNTSFST
+68 KAANTSFST

-83 EVNVVDGFSHAA
+83 EVNVADGFSHAA

-103 SADASKDEVDAAIA
+103 SADASKDAVDAAIA

-145 VDGENVDLHQK
+145 VDGENIDLHQK
-156 YDFESSA
+156 YDFEGDA
-163 IGDVFGTDKDSKV
+163 INATFGTDKDSKV
-176 AKDPKGKNGKSLCI
+176 AKDPTGKNGKSLCN

-200 VNLPEGASLSTIKT
+200 VKLPEGASLSTIKT

-226 NVVIR
+226 DVVIR
-231 VKVGDKAK
+231 VKVGDKALQ
-239 ELRNFGVPTKAKTW
+239 LRNFGIPTKAKTW
-253 ETFMVDLSKIDFTEA
+253 ETFVVDLSKVDLTEK

-273 MKSSNISLVIGQGAV
+273 LKSSDISLVIGQGAV

-301 PYQKPGYYKPRP
+301 PYQKPGHFDPRP
-313 VDEKAAD
+313 AEEKAAD
-320 VKKAMFAYVDSVMQ
+320 VKKAMFAYVDSVME

-362 MGATDEFYPN
+362 MVATDEFYPN

-402 LLTDAEKTEA
+402 LLMDPQKTEA

-421 EAGAKIEGIDV
+421 EADAKIEGIDA
-432 KLDVPYNSSSLTEA
+432 KLDVPYNSSSLAET
-446 KANIDNLLA
+446 KANIDYLLA
-455 TLKASGLEIRLSD
+455 TLKASGLEVRLSD

-476 SGTVADQSKATFE
+476 GGTIADQSKATFE

-514 GVSFSTINQG
+514 DVSFSTINQG
-524 TTGVGLW
+524 ATGVGLW
-531 NHFNRLP
+531 NNFNRLP

-546 LQKTEINGKKIIYIY
+546 LQKTEIK
-561 FWDTDI
+561 W
-567 RSGAGS
+567 

>member
-130 AWNMNVMKEATKDTW
+130 AWNLTVMKEATKDIW

-156 YDFESSA
+156 FDFESSA

-176 AKDPKGKNGKSLCI
+176 AKDPRGKNGKSLCN

-200 VNLPEGASLSTIKT
+200 VKLPEGASLSTIKT

-226 NVVIR
+226 DVVVR
-231 VKVGDKAK
+231 VKVGDKAVQVK
-239 ELRNFGVPTKAKTW
+239 NFGVPTKAKTW
-253 ETFMVDLSKIDFTEA
+253 ETIVADLSKVDLTET
-268 FDADD
+268 FDADAL
-273 MKSSNISLVIGQGAV
+273 KSSDISLVIGQGAV
-288 PQQVYVDNIDIYA
+288 PQQVYVDNIDIYS
-301 PYQKPGYYKPRP
+301 PYQQPGHFDPRP
-313 VDEKAAD
+313 ADEKAAD

-412 AINYINQWN
+412 AINYIKQWN
-421 EAGAKIEGIDV
+421 EAGAQIEGIDV
-432 KLDVPYNSSSLTEA
+432 KLDVPYNSSSVAEA

-476 SGTVADQSKATFE
+476 NGTVADQSMATFE

-546 LQKTEINGKKIIYIY
+546 LQKTEIK
-561 FWDTDI
+561 W
-567 RSGAGS
+567 

>member
-8 LLASAAATLLL
+8 LLASAAASMLL

-36 ENVAMDDLTRGYEV
+36 ESVAMDDLTRGYDV

-56 LKLGANLTIADL
+56 MKLGANLTIADL
-68 KAGNTSFST
+68 KAANTSFST

-83 EVNVVDGFSHAA
+83 EVNVTDGFSHAA

-103 SADASKDEVDAAIA
+103 SADASKDAVDAAIA

-130 AWNMNVMKEATKDTW
+130 AWNMTVMNEATKDTW
-145 VDGENVDLHQK
+145 VDGENIDLHQK
-156 YDFESSA
+156 YDFEGDA
-163 IGDVFGTDKDSKV
+163 INATFGTDKDSKV
-176 AKDPKGKNGKSLCI
+176 AKDPTGKNGKSLCN

-200 VNLPEGASLSTIKT
+200 VKLPEGASLSTIKT

-226 NVVIR
+226 DVVVR
-231 VKVGDKAK
+231 VKVGDKAVQVK
-239 ELRNFGVPTKAKTW
+239 NFGVPTKAKTW
-253 ETFMVDLSKIDFTEA
+253 ETIVADLSKVDLTET
-268 FDADD
+268 FDADAL
-273 MKSSNISLVIGQGAV
+273 KSSDISLVIGQGAV

-301 PYQKPGYYKPRP
+301 PYQQPGHFDPRP
-313 VDEKAAD
+313 ADEKAAD

-362 MGATDEFYPN
+362 MVAADEFYPN

-402 LLTDAEKTEA
+402 LLMDAQKTEA
-412 AINYINQWN
+412 AINYIKQWN
-421 EAGAKIEGIDV
+421 EAGAKIEGIDA
-432 KLDVPYNSSSLTEA
+432 KLDVPYNSSSLAET

-455 TLKASGLEIRLSD
+455 TLKASGLQVRLSD

-476 SGTVADQSKATFE
+476 GGTIADQSKATFE

-514 GVSFSTINQG
+514 DVSFSTINQG
-524 TTGVGLW
+524 ATGVGLW
-531 NHFNRLP
+531 SNFNRLP

-546 LQKTEINGKKIIYIY
+546 LQKTEMK
-561 FWDTDI
+561 W
-567 RSGAGS
+567 

>member
-8 LLASAAATLLL
+8 LLASAAASMLL

-29 YPAGEKP
+29 YPAGDKP
-36 ENVAMDDLTRGYEV
+36 ESVVMDDLTRGYEV

-56 LKLGANLTIADL
+56 MKLGANLTIADL
-68 KAGNTSFST
+68 KAANTSFST

-83 EVNVVDGFSHAA
+83 EVNVADGFSHAA
-95 VVADDGTV
+95 VVADDGSINAT
-103 SADASKDEVDAAIA
+103 DNVDAVQKAIG
-117 AGLVPTA
+117 AGLIPCG

-130 AWNMNVMKEATKDTW
+130 AWNMNVMKEAAKDTW
-145 VDGENVDLHQK
+145 VEGENVDLHQM
-156 YDFESSA
+156 YDFEDKA

-176 AKDPKGKNGKSLCI
+176 AKDPTGKNGKSLFN
-190 KKAAKFIEFP
+190 KKGAKFIEFP

-214 ISFDYYSSNVKK
+214 ISFDYYSSNTKK
-226 NVVIR
+226 DVVIR
-231 VKVGDKAK
+231 VKVGDKALQ
-239 ELRNFGVPTKAKTW
+239 LRNFGVPTKAKTW
-253 ETFMVDLSKIDFTEA
+253 ETFVVDLSKVNLTET
-268 FDADD
+268 FDADAL
-273 MKSSNISLVIGQGAV
+273 KSSDISLVIGQGAV

-313 VDEKAAD
+313 VEEKAAD

-355 SLKSSEN
+355 TLKSSEN
-362 MGATDEFYPN
+362 MVADDEFYPN

-396 FYSEEN
+396 FYSDEN
-402 LLTDAEKTEA
+402 LLADAQKTEA
-412 AINYINQWN
+412 AINYIKQWN
-421 EAGAKIEGIDV
+421 EAGAKIEGIDA
-432 KLDVPYNSSSLTEA
+432 KLDVPYNSSSVAET

-476 SGTVADQSKATFE
+476 GGTIADQSKATFE

-514 GVSFSTINQG
+514 DVSFSTINQG
-524 TTGVGLW
+524 ATGVGLW
-531 NHFNRLP
+531 SNFNRLP

-546 LQKTEINGKKIIYIY
+546 LQKTEIK
-561 FWDTDI
+561 W
-567 RSGAGS
+567 

>member
-8 LLASAAATLLL
+8 LLASAAASMLL

-29 YPAGEKP
+29 YPAGKKP
-36 ENVAMDDLTRGYEV
+36 ESVAMDDLTRGYDV

-56 LKLGANLTIADL
+56 MKLGANLTIADL
-68 KAGNTSFST
+68 KAANTSFST

-83 EVNVVDGFSHAA
+83 EVNVADGFSHAA

-103 SADASKDEVDAAIA
+103 SAEASKDAVDAAIA

-145 VDGENVDLHQK
+145 VDGENIDLHQK
-156 YDFESSA
+156 YDFEGDA
-163 IGDVFGTDKDSKV
+163 INATFGTDKDSKV
-176 AKDPKGKNGKSLCI
+176 AKDPTGKNGKSLCN

-200 VNLPEGASLSTIKT
+200 VKLPEGASLSTIKT

-226 NVVIR
+226 DVVVR
-231 VKVGDKAK
+231 VKVGDKAVQVK
-239 ELRNFGVPTKAKTW
+239 NFGVPTKAKTW
-253 ETFMVDLSKIDFTEA
+253 ETIVADLSKVDLTET
-268 FDADD
+268 FDADAL
-273 MKSSNISLVIGQGAV
+273 KSSDISLVIGQGAV
-288 PQQVYVDNIDIYA
+288 PQQVYVDNIDIYS
-301 PYQKPGYYKPRP
+301 PYQQPGHFDPRP
-313 VDEKAAD
+313 AEEKAAD

-362 MGATDEFYPN
+362 MVADGEFYPN
-372 DYLDENWV
+372 DYMDENWV

-402 LLTDAEKTEA
+402 LLANAEKTEA
-412 AINYINQWN
+412 AINYIKKWN
-421 EAGAKIEGIDV
+421 VAGAQIEGIDA
-432 KLDVPYNSSSLTEA
+432 KLDVPYNSSSVADA
-446 KANIDNLLA
+446 KANVDNLLA
-455 TLKASGLEIRLSD
+455 TLKASGLQVRLSD

-514 GVSFSTINQG
+514 DVSFSTINQG

-531 NHFNRLP
+531 NNFNRLP

-546 LQKTEINGKKIIYIY
+546 LQKTEIK
-561 FWDTDI
+561 W
-567 RSGAGS
+567 

>member
-8 LLASAAATLLL
+8 LLASAAVTMLL

-29 YPAGEKP
+29 YAAGEKP
-36 ENVAMDDLTRGYEV
+36 ESVAMDDLTRGYEV

-56 LKLGANLTIADL
+56 MKLGANLTIADL
-68 KAGNTSFST
+68 KAANTSFST

-83 EVNVVDGFSHAA
+83 EVNVADGFSHAA
-95 VVADDGTV
+95 VVADDGCINA
-103 SADASKDEVDAAIA
+103 ADNVDAVQKVMD
-117 AGLVPTA
+117 AGLVPFA

-130 AWNMNVMKEATKDTW
+130 TWNMNVMNEATKDTW

-156 YDFESSA
+156 FDFESSA
-163 IGDVFGTDKDSKV
+163 IGDVFGTDKFSKV
-176 AKDPKGKNGKSLCI
+176 ANDPAKKNGKVLLN
-190 KKAAKFIEFP
+190 KNAAKFIEFP

-226 NVVIR
+226 DVVIR
-231 VKVGDKAK
+231 VKVGDKALQ
-239 ELRNFGVPTKAKTW
+239 LRNFGVPTKAKTW
-253 ETFMVDLSKIDFTEA
+253 ETFTVDLSKVNLTET
-268 FDADD
+268 FDADAL
-273 MKSSNISLVIGQGAV
+273 KSSDISLVIGQAAA
-288 PQQVYVDNIDIYA
+288 PQNVAIDNLDVYA
-301 PYQKPGYYKPRP
+301 PYQKPGHFDPRP
-313 VDEKAAD
+313 VEEKAAD

-412 AINYINQWN
+412 AINYIKQWN
-421 EAGAKIEGIDV
+421 EAGAQIEGIDV
-432 KLDVPYNSSSLTEA
+432 KLDVPYNSSSVAEA

-476 SGTVADQSKATFE
+476 NGTVADQSKATFE

-499 YILNKAQDVLGDKLY
+499 YILNKVQDVLGDKLY

-546 LQKTEINGKKIIYIY
+546 LQKTEIK
-561 FWDTDI
+561 W
-567 RSGAGS
+567 

>member
-8 LLASAAATLLL
+8 LLASAAASMLL

-29 YPAGEKP
+29 YAAGEKP
-36 ENVAMDDLTRGYEV
+36 ESVVMDDLTRGYDV

-56 LKLGANLTIADL
+56 MKLGANLTIADL
-68 KAGNTSFST
+68 KAANTSFST

-83 EVNVVDGFSHAA
+83 EVNVADGFSHAA

-103 SADASKDEVDAAIA
+103 SADASKDAVDAAIA

-176 AKDPKGKNGKSLCI
+176 AKDPTGKNGKSLCI

-214 ISFDYYSSNVKK
+214 ISCDYYSSNVKK
-226 NVVIR
+226 DVVIR
-231 VKVGDKAK
+231 VKVGDKALQ
-239 ELRNFGVPTKAKTW
+239 LRNFGIPTKAKTW
-253 ETFMVDLSKIDFTEA
+253 ETFKVDLSKVNLTET
-268 FDADD
+268 FDADAL
-273 MKSSNISLVIGQGAV
+273 KSSNITLVIGQAAV
-288 PQQVYVDNIDIYA
+288 PQQVYVDNNEIYA

-313 VDEKAAD
+313 VEEKAAD

-412 AINYINQWN
+412 AINYIRQWN
-421 EAGAKIEGIDV
+421 EAGAQIEGIDV
-432 KLDVPYNSSSLTEA
+432 KLDVPYNSSSVAEA

-476 SGTVADQSKATFE
+476 NGTVADQSMATFE

-499 YILNKAQDVLGDKLY
+499 YILNKVQDVLGDKLY

-546 LQKTEINGKKIIYIY
+546 LQKTEIK
-561 FWDTDI
+561 W
-567 RSGAGS
+567 

>member
-36 ENVAMDDLTRGYEV
+36 ESVAMDDLTRGYEV

-56 LKLGANLTIADL
+56 MKLGANLTIADL
-68 KAGNTSFST
+68 KAANTSFST

-83 EVNVVDGFSHAA
+83 EVNVADGFSHAA

-103 SADASKDEVDAAIA
+103 SADASKDAVDAAIA

-130 AWNMNVMKEATKDTW
+130 TWNMNVMNEATKDIW
-145 VDGENVDLHQK
+145 VDGENLDFHQK

-176 AKDPKGKNGKSLCI
+176 AKDPTGKNGKSLCN

-226 NVVIR
+226 DVVIR
-231 VKVGDKAK
+231 VKVGDKALQ
-239 ELRNFGVPTKAKTW
+239 LRNFGIPTKAKTW
-253 ETFMVDLSKIDFTEA
+253 ETFVVDLSKVDLTET
-268 FDADD
+268 FDADAL
-273 MKSSNISLVIGQGAV
+273 KSSNISLVIGQAAV

-301 PYQKPGYYKPRP
+301 PYQKPGHFDPRP
-313 VDEKAAD
+313 ADEKAAD
-320 VKKAMFAYVDSVMQ
+320 VKKAMFAYVDNIME

-362 MGATDEFYPN
+362 MVATDEFYPN

-402 LLTDAEKTEA
+402 MLTDAAKTEA

-421 EAGAKIEGIDV
+421 EAGAKIEGIDA
-432 KLDVPYNSSSLTEA
+432 KLDVPYNSSSLAET

-455 TLKASGLEIRLSD
+455 TLKASGLQVRLSD

-476 SGTVADQSKATFE
+476 SGTIADQSKATFE

-524 TTGVGLW
+524 ATGVGLW
-531 NHFNRLP
+531 SNFNRLP

-546 LQKTEINGKKIIYIY
+546 LQKKSTIE
-561 FWDTDI
+561 W
-567 RSGAGS
+567 

>member
-8 LLASAAATLLL
+8 LLASAAASMLL

-36 ENVAMDDLTRGYEV
+36 ESVVMDDLTRGYDV
-50 LKNYTG
+50 LKNYTTG
-56 LKLGANLTIADL
+56 MKLGANLTIADL
-68 KAGNTSFST
+68 KAANTSFST

-83 EVNVVDGFSHAA
+83 EVNVADGFSHAA
-95 VVADDGTV
+95 VVADDGSINATDN
-103 SADASKDEVDAAIA
+103 ADAVQKVMD
-117 AGLVPTA
+117 AGLVPCA

-130 AWNMNVMKEATKDTW
+130 TWNMNVMKEATKDTW
-145 VDGENVDLHQK
+145 IEGENIDLHQK

-163 IGDVFGTDKDSKV
+163 IGAVFGTDKFSKV
-176 AKDPKGKNGKSLCI
+176 ANDPAKKNGKVLLN
-190 KKAAKFIEFP
+190 KNAAKFIEFP

-226 NVVIR
+226 DVVIR
-231 VKVGDKAK
+231 VKVGDKALQ
-239 ELRNFGVPTKAKTW
+239 LRNFGVPTKAKTW
-253 ETFMVDLSKIDFTEA
+253 ETFTVDLSKVNLTET
-268 FDADD
+268 FDADAL
-273 MKSSNISLVIGQGAV
+273 KSSDISLVIGQAAA
-288 PQQVYVDNIDIYA
+288 PQNVAIDNLDVYA
-301 PYQKPGYYKPRP
+301 PYQKPGHFDSRP
-313 VDEKAAD
+313 AEEKAAD
-320 VKKAMFAYVDSVMQ
+320 VKKAMFAYVDSIME

-362 MGATDEFYPN
+362 MVAADEFYPN

-389 KKADAKL
+389 KKANAKL

-402 LLTDAEKTEA
+402 LLMDAEKTEA
-412 AINYINQWN
+412 AINYIKQWN
-421 EAGAKIEGIDV
+421 EADAKIEGIDA
-432 KLDVPYNSSSLTEA
+432 KLDVPYNSSSLAET

-455 TLKASGLEIRLSD
+455 KLKASGLQVRLSD

-476 SGTVADQSKATFE
+476 GGTVADQSKATFE
-489 DYKGMAELYA
+489 DYKGMAKLYA

-531 NHFNRLP
+531 NNFNRLP

-546 LQKTEINGKKIIYIY
+546 LQKTEIK
-561 FWDTDI
+561 W
-567 RSGAGS
+567 

>member
-36 ENVAMDDLTRGYEV
+36 ESVAMDDLTRGYDV

-56 LKLGANLTIADL
+56 MKLGANLTIADL
-68 KAGNTSFST
+68 KAANTSFST

-83 EVNVVDGFSHAA
+83 EVNVADGFSHAA
-95 VVADDGTV
+95 VVADDGSINAT
-103 SADASKDEVDAAIA
+103 DNVDAVQKAIG
-117 AGLVPTA
+117 AGLIPCG

-130 AWNMNVMKEATKDTW
+130 AWNMNVMKEAAKDTW
-145 VDGENVDLHQK
+145 VEGENVDLHQM
-156 YDFESSA
+156 YDFEDKA

-176 AKDPKGKNGKSLCI
+176 AKDPTGKNGKSLFN
-190 KKAAKFIEFP
+190 KKGAKFIEFP

-214 ISFDYYSSNVKK
+214 ISFDYYSSNAKK
-226 NVVIR
+226 DVVIR
-231 VKVGDKAK
+231 VKVGDKALQ
-239 ELRNFGVPTKAKTW
+239 LRNFGVPTKAKTW
-253 ETFMVDLSKIDFTEA
+253 ETFVVDLSKVNLTET
-268 FDADD
+268 FDADAL
-273 MKSSNISLVIGQGAV
+273 KSSDISLVIGQGAV

-313 VDEKAAD
+313 AEEKAAD

-355 SLKSSEN
+355 TLKSSEN
-362 MGATDEFYPN
+362 MVADGEFYPN
-372 DYLDENWV
+372 DYMDENWV

-396 FYSEEN
+396 FYSDEN
-402 LLTDAEKTEA
+402 LLADAQKTEA
-412 AINYINQWN
+412 AINYIKQWN
-421 EAGAKIEGIDV
+421 EAGAKIEGIDA
-432 KLDVPYNSSSLTEA
+432 KLDVPYNSSSVAET
-446 KANIDNLLA
+446 KANIDDFLA
-455 TLKASGLEIRLSD
+455 KLKDSGLQVRLSD
-468 MNVYLADA
+468 MNIYLADA

-514 GVSFSTINQG
+514 DVSFSTINQG
-524 TTGVGLW
+524 ATGVGLW
-531 NHFNRLP
+531 NNFNRLP

-546 LQKTEINGKKIIYIY
+546 LQKTEIK
-561 FWDTDI
+561 W
-567 RSGAGS
+567 

>member
-8 LLASAAATLLL
+8 LLASAAASMLL

-29 YPAGEKP
+29 YPAGDKP
-36 ENVAMDDLTRGYEV
+36 ESVAMADLTRGYEV

-56 LKLGANLTIADL
+56 MKLGANLTIADL
-68 KAGNTSFST
+68 KAANTSFST

-83 EVNVVDGFSHAA
+83 EVNVADGFSHAA

-103 SADASKDEVDAAIA
+103 SADASKDAVDAAIA

-130 AWNMNVMKEATKDTW
+130 AWNMTVMKEASKDTW
-145 VDGENVDLHQK
+145 VEGENLDFHQK

-176 AKDPKGKNGKSLCI
+176 AKDPTGKNGKSLFN

-226 NVVIR
+226 DVVIR
-231 VKVGDKAK
+231 VKVGGKALQ
-239 ELRNFGVPTKAKTW
+239 LRNFGGPTKAKTW
-253 ETFMVDLSKIDFTEA
+253 ETFTVDLSKVNLTET
-268 FDADD
+268 FDADAL
-273 MKSSNISLVIGQGAV
+273 KSSDISLVIGQAAA
-288 PQQVYVDNIDIYA
+288 PQNVAIDNLDVYS
-301 PYQKPGYYKPRP
+301 PYQKPGHFDPRP
-313 VDEKAAD
+313 ADEKAAA
-320 VKKAMFAYVDSVMQ
+320 VKKAMFDYVDNIME

-402 LLTDAEKTEA
+402 MLTDAAKTEA

-421 EAGAKIEGIDV
+421 VAGAQIEGIDA
-432 KLDVPYNSSSLTEA
+432 KLDVPYNSSSLAET

-455 TLKASGLEIRLSD
+455 TLKASGLQVRLSD

-476 SGTVADQSKATFE
+476 SGTIADQSKATFE

-546 LQKTEINGKKIIYIY
+546 LQKTEIK
-561 FWDTDI
+561 W
-567 RSGAGS
+567 

>member
-29 YPAGEKP
+29 YAAGEKP
-36 ENVAMDDLTRGYEV
+36 ESVAMDDLTRGYEV

-56 LKLGANLTIADL
+56 MKLGANLTIADL
-68 KAGNTSFST
+68 KAANTNFST

-83 EVNVVDGFSHAA
+83 EVNVADGFSHAA
-95 VVADDGTV
+95 VVADDGMV
-103 SADASKDEVDAAIA
+103 SADGPKDAVDAAIA

-130 AWNMNVMKEATKDTW
+130 AWNLTVMKEASKDTW
-145 VDGENVDLHQK
+145 VDGENIDLHLK
-156 YDFESSA
+156 YDFEGDA
-163 IGDVFGTDKDSKV
+163 INATFGTDKDSKV
-176 AKDPKGKNGKSLCI
+176 AKDPTGKNGKSLCN

-200 VNLPEGASLSTIKT
+200 VKLPEGASLSTIKT

-226 NVVIR
+226 DVVVR
-231 VKVGDKAK
+231 VKVGDKAVQVK
-239 ELRNFGVPTKAKTW
+239 NFGVPTKAKTW
-253 ETFMVDLSKIDFTEA
+253 ETIVADLSKVDLTET
-268 FDADD
+268 FDADAL
-273 MKSSNISLVIGQGAV
+273 KSSDISLVIGQGAV

-313 VDEKAAD
+313 AEEKAAD

-362 MGATDEFYPN
+362 MVAADEFYPN

-412 AINYINQWN
+412 AVNYIKQWN
-421 EAGAKIEGIDV
+421 EAGAQIEGIDA
-432 KLDVPYNSSSLTEA
+432 KLDVPYNSSSLADT

-455 TLKASGLEIRLSD
+455 TLKASGLQVRLSD

-524 TTGVGLW
+524 ATGVGLW
-531 NHFNRLP
+531 SNFNRLP

-546 LQKTEINGKKIIYIY
+546 LQKKEIK
-561 FWDTDI
+561 W
-567 RSGAGS
+567 

>member
-8 LLASAAATLLL
+8 LLASAAASMLL

-29 YPAGEKP
+29 YAAGEKP
-36 ENVAMDDLTRGYEV
+36 ESVAMDDLTRGYEV

-56 LKLGANLTIADL
+56 MKLGANLTIADL
-68 KAGNTSFST
+68 KAANTSFST

-83 EVNVVDGFSHAA
+83 EVNVADGFSHAA
-95 VVADDGTV
+95 VVADDGSINATDN
-103 SADASKDEVDAAIA
+103 ADAVQKAID
-117 AGLVPTA
+117 AGLVPFA

-130 AWNMNVMKEATKDTW
+130 TWNMNVMHEATKDTW

-156 YDFESSA
+156 FDFESSA
-163 IGDVFGTDKDSKV
+163 IGDVFGTDKFSKV
-176 AKDPKGKNGKSLCI
+176 ANDPAKKNGKVLLN
-190 KKAAKFIEFP
+190 KNAAKFIEFP

-226 NVVIR
+226 DVVIR
-231 VKVGDKAK
+231 VKVGDKALQ
-239 ELRNFGVPTKAKTW
+239 LRNFGVPTKAKTW
-253 ETFMVDLSKIDFTEA
+253 ETFTVDLSKVNLTET
-268 FDADD
+268 FDADAL
-273 MKSSNISLVIGQGAV
+273 KSSDISLVIGQAAA
-288 PQQVYVDNIDIYA
+288 PQNVAIDNLDVYA
-301 PYQKPGYYKPRP
+301 PYQKPGHFDPRP
-313 VDEKAAD
+313 VEEKAAD

-412 AINYINQWN
+412 AINYIKQWN
-421 EAGAKIEGIDV
+421 EAGAQIEGIDV
-432 KLDVPYNSSSLTEA
+432 KLDVPYNSSSVAEA

-455 TLKASGLEIRLSD
+455 TLKKASGLEIRLSD

-476 SGTVADQSKATFE
+476 NGTVADQSKATFE

-499 YILNKAQDVLGDKLY
+499 YILNKVQDVLGDKLY

-546 LQKTEINGKKIIYIY
+546 LQKTEIK
-561 FWDTDI
+561 W
-567 RSGAGS
+567 

>member
-8 LLASAAATLLL
+8 LLASAAASMLL

-36 ENVAMDDLTRGYEV
+36 ESVVMDDLTRGYEV
-50 LKNYTG
+50 LKKYTDM
-56 LKLGANLTIADL
+56 KLGANLTIADL
-68 KAGNTSFST
+68 KAANTSFST

-83 EVNVVDGFSHAA
+83 EVNVADGFSHAA
-95 VVADDGTV
+95 LVADDGTV
-103 SADASKDEVDAAIA
+103 SADASKDAVDAAIA

-145 VDGENVDLHQK
+145 VDGENIDLHQK
-156 YDFESSA
+156 YDFEGDA
-163 IGDVFGTDKDSKV
+163 INATFGTDKDSKV
-176 AKDPKGKNGKSLCI
+176 AKDPTGKNGKSLCN
-190 KKAAKFIEFP
+190 KKASKFIEFP

-226 NVVIR
+226 DVVIR
-231 VKVGDKAK
+231 VKVGDKALQ
-239 ELRNFGVPTKAKTW
+239 LRNFGIPTKAKTW
-253 ETFMVDLSKIDFTEA
+253 ETFTVDLSKVDLTEK
-268 FDADD
+268 FDADAL
-273 MKSSNISLVIGQGAV
+273 KSSDITLVIGQGAV

-301 PYQKPGYYKPRP
+301 PYQKPGHFDPRP
-313 VDEKAAD
+313 AEEKAAD
-320 VKKAMFAYVDSVMQ
+320 VKKAMYAYVDSVMQ

-341 AWNVAS
+341 TWNVAS

-402 LLTDAEKTEA
+402 LLMDAEKTEA
-412 AINYINQWN
+412 AINYIKQWN
-421 EAGAKIEGIDV
+421 EAGAKIEGIDA
-432 KLDVPYNSSSLTEA
+432 KLDVPYNSSSVAEA
-446 KANIDNLLA
+446 KANVDILLA
-455 TLKASGLEIRLSD
+455 KLKASGLQVRLSD

-514 GVSFSTINQG
+514 GVSFSTINQS

-531 NHFNRLP
+531 SNFNRLP

-546 LQKTEINGKKIIYIY
+546 LQKTEMK
-561 FWDTDI
+561 W
-567 RSGAGS
+567 

>member
-8 LLASAAATLLL
+8 LLASAAASMLL

-29 YPAGEKP
+29 YAAGEKP
-36 ENVAMDDLTRGYEV
+36 ESVAMDDLTRGYEV

-56 LKLGANLTIADL
+56 MKLGANLTIADL
-68 KAGNTSFST
+68 KAANTSFST

-83 EVNVVDGFSHAA
+83 EVNVADGFSHAA
-95 VVADDGTV
+95 VVADDG
-103 SADASKDEVDAAIA
+103 SINAADNVDAVQKVMD
-117 AGLVPTA
+117 AGLVPFA

-130 AWNMNVMKEATKDTW
+130 TWNMNVMNEATKDTW

-156 YDFESSA
+156 FDFESSA
-163 IGDVFGTDKDSKV
+163 IGDVFGTDKFSKV
-176 AKDPKGKNGKSLCI
+176 ANDPAKKNGKVLLN
-190 KKAAKFIEFP
+190 KNAAKFIEFP

-226 NVVIR
+226 DMVIR
-231 VKVGDKAK
+231 VKVGDKALQ
-239 ELRNFGVPTKAKTW
+239 LRNFGVPTKAKTW
-253 ETFMVDLSKIDFTEA
+253 ETFTVDLSKVNLTET
-268 FDADD
+268 FDADAL
-273 MKSSNISLVIGQGAV
+273 KSSDISLVIGQAAA
-288 PQQVYVDNIDIYA
+288 PQNVAIDNLDVYA
-301 PYQKPGYYKPRP
+301 PYQKPGHFDPRP
-313 VDEKAAD
+313 VEEKAAD

-355 SLKSSEN
+355 SLKSSEY

-412 AINYINQWN
+412 AINYIKQWN
-421 EAGAKIEGIDV
+421 EAGAQIEGIDV
-432 KLDVPYNSSSLTEA
+432 KLDVPYNSSSVAEA

-476 SGTVADQSKATFE
+476 NGTVADQSKATFE

-499 YILNKAQDVLGDKLY
+499 YILNKVQDVLGDKLY

-546 LQKTEINGKKIIYIY
+546 LQKTEIK
-561 FWDTDI
+561 W
-567 RSGAGS
+567 

>member
-29 YPAGEKP
+29 YAAGEKP
-36 ENVAMDDLTRGYEV
+36 ESVVMDDLTRGYEV

-56 LKLGANLTIADL
+56 MKLGANLTIADL
-68 KAGNTSFST
+68 KAANTSFST

-83 EVNVVDGFSHAA
+83 EVNVADGFSHAA
-95 VVADDGTV
+95 VVADDGSINATDN
-103 SADASKDEVDAAIA
+103 ADAVQKAIDAK
-117 AGLVPTA
+117 LVPCA

-130 AWNMNVMKEATKDTW
+130 TWNLTVMKEATKDTW
-145 VDGENVDLHQK
+145 VDGENIDLHQK

-163 IGDVFGTDKDSKV
+163 IGAVFGTDKFSKV
-176 AKDPKGKNGKSLCI
+176 ANDPAKKNGKVLLN
-190 KKAAKFIEFP
+190 KMAAKFIEFP

-226 NVVIR
+226 DVVIR
-231 VKVGDKAK
+231 VKVGDKVLQ
-239 ELRNFGVPTKAKTW
+239 LRNFGVPTKAKTW
-253 ETFMVDLSKIDFTEA
+253 ETFTVDLSKVNLTET
-268 FDADD
+268 FDADAL
-273 MKSSNISLVIGQGAV
+273 KSSNITLVIGQEAV
-288 PQQVYVDNIDIYA
+288 PQNVAIDNLDVYS
-301 PYQKPGYYKPRP
+301 PYQKPGHFDPRP
-313 VDEKAAD
+313 ADEKAAD
-320 VKKAMFAYVDSVMQ
+320 VKKAMFAYVDNIME

-362 MGATDEFYPN
+362 MVATDEFYPN

-389 KKADAKL
+389 KKDDAKL

-402 LLTDAEKTEA
+402 MLMDAQKTEA

-421 EAGAKIEGIDV
+421 EAGAKIEGIDA
-432 KLDVPYNSSSLTEA
+432 KLDVPYNSNSLAET

-455 TLKASGLEIRLSD
+455 KLKDSGLQVRLSD

-476 SGTVADQSKATFE
+476 SGTIADQSKATFE

-524 TTGVGLW
+524 ATGVGLW
-531 NHFNRLP
+531 NKFNRLP

-546 LQKTEINGKKIIYIY
+546 LQKTEIK
-561 FWDTDI
+561 W
-567 RSGAGS
+567 